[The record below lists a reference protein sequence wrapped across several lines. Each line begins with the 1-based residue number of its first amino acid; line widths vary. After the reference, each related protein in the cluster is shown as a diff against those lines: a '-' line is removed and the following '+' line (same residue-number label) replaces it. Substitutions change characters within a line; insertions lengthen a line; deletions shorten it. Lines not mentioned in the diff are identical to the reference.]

1 MIDQLIIRMF
11 NARNHAHVQH
21 WLTDSYSEHKSLGKY
36 YENLVGTLDNFVEA
50 YQGVFGVVEG
60 LPEKGDPKEMIKE
73 ELLWLNENREKI
85 CNNIPALE
93 NILDELTALHMQT
106 LYKLERLK

>member
-1 MIDQLIIRMF
+1 MVDEFIIRMF
-11 NARNHAHVQH
+11 NARNHAHVKH
-21 WLTDSYSEHKSLGKY
+21 WTTESYSEHKALGKY
-36 YENLVGTLDNFVEA
+36 YESLVGTLDNFIEA

-60 LPEKGDPKEMIKE
+60 IPEKQDAKEMIKE
-73 ELLWLNENREKI
+73 ELLWLTNNREEI
-85 CNNIPALE
+85 CNNVPALE